1 MTLFK
6 AEGHQKIE
14 KKKKT
19 NGDGHD
25 WERFTQIANTWR
37 SNTLKLY
44 ASRFAYIESLFPGF
58 LELSEKEKSL
68 TFFKSASFVDA
79 N

>member
-1 MTLFK
+1 MATTGRDLHKLQTRDVAPSSDLILKF
-6 AEGHQKIE
+6 
-14 KKKKT
+14 
-19 NGDGHD
+19 
-25 WERFTQIANTWR
+25 R

-44 ASRFAYIESLFPGF
+44 ASRFAKIESLFPGF
-58 LELSEKEKSL
+58 LELNEKEKSL